1 MRTEGRKEHKRI
13 GELGSY
19 VYLFI
24 ADSAVPVKV
33 TAHLAADI
41 PPAGSYTLP
50 SHREPVAT
58 HRCPRGFSVSL
69 IDMGS

>member
-1 MRTEGRKEHKRI
+1 MRSQMEVKGASGNNLTWTRTEGRKEHKRI
-13 GELGSY
+13 GEPGSY

-50 SHREPVAT
+50 SH
-58 HRCPRGFSVSL
+58 
-69 IDMGS
+69 